1 MAAEITVN
9 EPRWETLDPAAL
21 LEASLAAV
29 KEETDDPGL
38 ARIVSA
44 LFTSDSDVQA
54 LNAEWREKYNPT
66 NVLSFPSEPIPGLP
80 EDIQPLGDIALAFET
95 CAREAEDKGVPLK
108 DHATHLIVHGVLHL
122 LGYDHVLEDEAEAME
137 ALEIMIL
144 ARLGIANPYEGG
156 S

>member
-1 MAAEITVN
+1 MAAEITVH

-21 LEASLAAV
+21 LAASLAAV

-44 LFTSDSDVQA
+44 LFTTDQEIQA
-54 LNAEWREKYNPT
+54 LNADWREKDKPT
-66 NVLSFPSEPIPGLP
+66 NVLSFPSDPIPGLP
-80 EDIQPLGDIALAFET
+80 DEVQPLGDIALAFET
-95 CAREAEDKGVPLK
+95 CAREAKEKGVPLK

-122 LGYDHVLEDEAEAME
+122 LGYDHVREDDAEAME
-137 ALEIMIL
+137 ALEIMTL

-156 S
+156 T

>member
-21 LEASLAAV
+21 LAASLAAV

-44 LFTSDSDVQA
+44 LFTSDRDVQA
-54 LNAEWREKYNPT
+54 LNAEWRKKDKPT

-80 EDIQPLGDIALAFET
+80 DEVQPLGDIALAFET
-95 CAREAEDKGVPLK
+95 CAREAKEKGVPLK

-122 LGYDHVLEDEAEAME
+122 LGYDHVREDDAEAME
-137 ALEIMIL
+137 ALEIMTL

-156 S
+156 T